1 MNDWTSWIVNGL
13 PILLLLG
20 MCVFFMRKI
29 KTEKSEKP
37 YSKQIEL
44 LEQQLAELRQ
54 ANQLLKMLVEA
65 R

>member
-1 MNDWTSWIVNGL
+1 MSDWTSWILNAL
-13 PILLLLG
+13 PMVVLLG
-20 MCVFFMRKI
+20 MWVFFMRKMR
-29 KTEKSEKP
+29 TEGWGKP

-54 ANQLLKMLVEA
+54 ANQLLKRLVEA